1 MHDCELNVFVYL
13 KYNFASS
20 YLFLFVIITTLTQVF
35 SVLVVSLCKPV
46 IHKLKILDGGILE
59 Y

>member
-1 MHDCELNVFVYL
+1 MHDCELNVFVYV
-13 KYNFASS
+13 KYKFASTN
-20 YLFLFVIITTLTQVF
+20 LFLFVIIQLVTQVF

-46 IHKLKILDGGILE
+46 IYKLKILDGGILE